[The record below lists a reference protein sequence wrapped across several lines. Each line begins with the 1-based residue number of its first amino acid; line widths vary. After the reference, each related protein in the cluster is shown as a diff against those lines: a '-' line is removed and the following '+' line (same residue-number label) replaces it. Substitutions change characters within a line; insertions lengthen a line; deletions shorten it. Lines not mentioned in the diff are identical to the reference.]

1 MWSINSSSLR
11 RGELLA
17 ALFAGAWRSVISP
30 APLTASQLASILP
43 LLVDGRMA
51 GLGWRR
57 VRGGPLADS
66 DEGSALQAARRVQ
79 AAESSRQERA
89 VEAVLALEEVD
100 RADPILIK
108 GWAAGQLY
116 PEPGLRP
123 YTDVDL
129 LVRPEVYE
137 RIIQGLPRL
146 MQADPTWSFAIDVQK
161 EWRDLPYR
169 TWEELHARSRFV
181 PLRGRQVRIL
191 SPEDSLRLSCLHFL
205 RHGGSKPAWLCD
217 IAALL
222 DNLPS
227 GFDWA
232 YCFMGGQ
239 RESGWMISVMQL
251 ASDLLGA
258 TMPPAARERV
268 VAPTPR
274 WMRRAVLR
282 RWGNPATY
290 QPERVLPIPTII
302 KTNLSG
308 LPRAFID
315 RWRNPVESVFR
326 LRWPIRKY
334 LGPSAQVVDYAAR
347 GLTWPRRQLGSGR
360 SRWSAAR

>member
-1 MWSINSSSLR
+1 
-11 RGELLA
+11 
-17 ALFAGAWRSVISP
+17 
-30 APLTASQLASILP
+30 
-43 LLVDGRMA
+43 MA

-57 VRGGPLADS
+57 IRAGPLANS
-66 DEGSALQAARRVQ
+66 PAGGALQAARRVQ
-79 AAESSRQERA
+79 AAESMRQERA
-89 VEAVLALEEVD
+89 VEAVLALEEV
-100 RADPILIK
+100 RVGDPILVK

-116 PEPGLRP
+116 PEPGLRA

-137 RIIQGLPRL
+137 RVIHGLRSW
-146 MQADPTWSFAIDVQK
+146 AETDPAWSLALDVQT
-161 EWRDLPYR
+161 EWLGLLDRS
-169 TWEELHARSRFV
+169 WEQLHRRSRLV
-181 PLRGRQVRIL
+181 PLAGRQVRIL
-191 SPEDSLRLSCLHFL
+191 SPEDSLRLYCLHFL
-205 RHGGSKPAWLCD
+205 RHGGSKPVWLSD

-222 DNLPS
+222 ENLPS
-227 GFDWA
+227 DFDWA

-251 ASDLLGA
+251 ATDLLGA
-258 TMPPAARERV
+258 TMPPAARERI

-315 RWRNPVESVFR
+315 RWRNPVEGVFR